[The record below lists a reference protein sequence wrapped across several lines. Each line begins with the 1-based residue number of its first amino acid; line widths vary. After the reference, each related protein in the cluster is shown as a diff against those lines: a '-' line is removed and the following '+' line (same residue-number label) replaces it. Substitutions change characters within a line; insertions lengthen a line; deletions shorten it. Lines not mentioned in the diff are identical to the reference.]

1 MKKGTLIALISA
13 FTFIALPNFVCAAK
27 QVTNQEEVE
36 VCASCEVSDLTEAVG
51 LVKDGGTVNLKNGT
65 YALEDI
71 VFSKNV
77 IINGESKEGTI
88 IKLGKTVSDWI
99 TVSPSKKLT
108 LKSVTLDGNKESYK
122 VNNAIKVLG
131 SLDIQDVLITKIV
144 SSNNVGTGIYSSGES
159 DAGSINVNNVTMKDV
174 EFSGIRLVNS
184 AKNVN
189 TIIDNF
195 TYVGR
200 GTINDQRQYGIIVED
215 GRQAKI
221 ANSNISGCLN
231 DGDEIGNRSAGI
243 WVHGGMPTL
252 PSNSYLSCHEEI
264 LEEYRSFTTPKC
276 SSVTNVYV
284 ETSDLTNN
292 SFSLYIGK
300 EEQDDAAVVVRYSK
314 LKNVIVRHNSYLDAV
329 YNYWEGASS
338 GLDVMAMI
346 RVATNES
353 PKRFFRYMDE
363 GKLPIYSAGFYGT
376 ASAAINKSPILN
388 FALNNDNL
396 EFTKGNDYDISSYV
410 NVGENMFRDVSI
422 SDTTEKD
429 TFMNNVWKFVNLT
442 SNNSNVV
449 GVNGRKLN
457 ALNEG
462 TTTIKVDVTGYNS
475 LVIGTNVLSGNPQ
488 TSDIP
493 VIIICFVG
501 LIGLGYGIYKVN
513 QTKYDY

>member
-1 MKKGTLIALISA
+1 MKKGTLIALIST
-13 FTFIALPNFVCAAK
+13 FTFIAVPNFVRADK
-27 QVTNQEEVE
+27 QVTNQEVVE

-88 IKLGKTVSDWI
+88 IKLGKTISDWI

-314 LKNVIVRHNSYLDAV
+314 LKNVAIRDKSYIDSI
-329 YNYWEGASS
+329 YNYWEGATKE
-338 GLDVMAMI
+338 LDVYSKI
-346 RVATNES
+346 VTDRTTSENPVII
-353 PKRFFRYMDE
+353 F
-363 GKLPIYSAGFYGT
+363 KLLTDGFYRS

>member
-1 MKKGTLIALISA
+1 M
-13 FTFIALPNFVCAAK
+13 PR
-27 QVTNQEEVE
+27 
-36 VCASCEVSDLTEAVG
+36 
-51 LVKDGGTVNLKNGT
+51 
-65 YALEDI
+65 
-71 VFSKNV
+71 
-77 IINGESKEGTI
+77 TI
-88 IKLGKTVSDWI
+88 
-99 TVSPSKKLT
+99 
-108 LKSVTLDGNKESYK
+108 
-122 VNNAIKVLG
+122 
-131 SLDIQDVLITKIV
+131 
-144 SSNNVGTGIYSSGES
+144 
-159 DAGSINVNNVTMKDV
+159 
-174 EFSGIRLVNS
+174 R
-184 AKNVN
+184 NVN

-314 LKNVIVRHNSYLDAV
+314 LKNVAIRDKSYIDSI
-329 YNYWEGASS
+329 YNYWEGATKE
-338 GLDVMAMI
+338 LDVYSKI
-346 RVATNES
+346 VTDRTTSENPVII
-353 PKRFFRYMDE
+353 F
-363 GKLPIYSAGFYGT
+363 KLLTDGFYRS

-429 TFMNNVWKFVNLT
+429 TFMNNVWNFVNLT